1 MIRRLP
7 FGRALLVLR
16 SARPIVL
23 QLTPW
28 TQRRDC
34 DAIKQGR
41 AEVEQTIRAQA
52 ARQWGVS
59 A

>member
-23 QLTPW
+23 RMTAWEDRPDGDEIKH
-28 TQRRDC
+28 RR
-34 DAIKQGR
+34 AQ
-41 AEVEQTIRAQA
+41 VELTIRNHA
-52 ARQWGVS
+52 ASQWG
-59 A
+59 ARA